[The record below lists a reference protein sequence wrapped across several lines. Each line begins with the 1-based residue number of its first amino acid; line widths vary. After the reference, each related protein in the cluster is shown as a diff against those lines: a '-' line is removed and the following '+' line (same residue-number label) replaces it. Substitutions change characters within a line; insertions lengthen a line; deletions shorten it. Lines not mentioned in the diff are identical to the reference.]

1 MIEIGKVNKLQIKRF
16 TSVGIYLNEIGA
28 DDKETDIL
36 LPKSQIPKQVNTG
49 DELEVFVYRDSGDR
63 KIATVNRPTLQVGEM
78 GFLPVVSK
86 TKIGYF
92 MDWGLEKDVLLPFAE
107 AIGHLEKGRNYL
119 VHLYLDKSNRV
130 CASMR
135 IKERLLPN
143 DRFVENDMVKGVIY
157 TINRDFGAFVAL
169 EQKYDAMLP
178 KDEMFGIFEIGDEL
192 DFRVKRIRED
202 GKIDLSLRDRGHLQ
216 MSKDEETIFKKLQEN
231 DGFLPLNDSSDPEVI
246 RKVLNMSKAGFKR
259 AAGGL
264 YRQRMIL
271 IQDDGITL
279 LHK

>member
-231 DGFLPLNDSSDPEVI
+231 NGFLPLNDSSDPEVI

>member
-157 TINRDFGAFVAL
+157 TINRDFGVFVAL

>member
-16 TSVGIYLNEIGA
+16 TSVGIYLNEIGV

-169 EQKYDAMLP
+169 DQKYDAMLP